1 MQATE
6 VTVNQLKELPDLAR
20 SVIEFAGPMR
30 ILLFKGDLGSGKTTL
45 IKNIC
50 NFLSV
55 NEEVTSPTFSLVNQY
70 RDNEGKKIY
79 HFDLYRLESLEE
91 VVDIGFE
98 EYLDSGNWCL
108 IEWPEIAEELIDHEH
123 LLIQL
128 KVVGAQRIVN
138 LSKQSNGG

>member
-108 IEWPEIAEELIDHEH
+108 IEWPEIAEELIDYEH